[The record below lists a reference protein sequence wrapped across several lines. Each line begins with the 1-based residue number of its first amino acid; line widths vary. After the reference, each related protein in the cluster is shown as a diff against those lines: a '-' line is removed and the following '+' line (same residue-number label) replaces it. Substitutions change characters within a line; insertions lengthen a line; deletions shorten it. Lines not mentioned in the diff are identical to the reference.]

1 MTDFSVLSAEQRAVA
16 EILANNDLHDM
27 TMAEIA
33 ERVGINERTIYRW
46 KLDDTFI
53 AYKNSIAEKV
63 MDDFVSEAYEILRG
77 IGKNGM
83 TERSK
88 LKALEL
94 VLKNRGK
101 LQDVQ
106 KVEATVEDRRTNE
119 EIENQIAALER
130 QIADLD
136 K

>member
-1 MTDFSVLSAEQRAVA
+1 MPDFSVLSAEQRAVA

-27 TMAEIA
+27 TMAQIA
-33 ERVGINERTIYRW
+33 EKVGINERTIYRW

-63 MDDFVSEAYEILRG
+63 MDDFVSEAYEILRR
-77 IGKNGM
+77 IGTSGLS
-83 TERSK
+83 ERSK

-101 LQDVQ
+101 LTDVQ
-106 KVEATVEDRRTNE
+106 KVEATVEDKRTNE
-119 EIENQIAALER
+119 DIERQIAALEQ
-130 QIADLD
+130 QINELE